1 MMNFYTAHNK
11 LGILGGGQLG
21 KMLIN
26 EANKLNI
33 SCKVMDSNK
42 EAPCSKL
49 VDNFV
54 VGDLLSYDDVYNF
67 GKNVEVLTIEIEN
80 VNTDALKKLE
90 EEGVKVYPSS
100 ANIKTIQNKSVQK
113 EFYLKHRLPSSFFKT
128 CDTINDI
135 IEGLENE
142 KYKYPFI
149 WKSARFG
156 YDGKGVKLI
165 NNITELKNLPNIECI
180 VENKVSIKKEL
191 SVIVARNNNGQEAYF
206 PTVEM
211 EFNQA
216 NLVDKVICPA
226 QISDELNNKVIK
238 LALDTSRA
246 FNHVGLLAIEIFLTN
261 DDELLINEVAPRP
274 HNSGHHT
281 IECCMISQFEQHL
294 RAILNLS
301 LGNTSIKIPGV
312 MINLVGEENYFGEAV
327 YDNIENT
334 LNIAGASIHIYGKKE
349 TKPNRK
355 MGHITIV
362 NKNLSKAKEFANS
375 IRKSIKVISK

>member
-1 MMNFYTAHNK
+1 MNFYTSQNK

-33 SCKVMDSNK
+33 NCKVMDPNK
-42 EAPCSKL
+42 EAPCSNL
-49 VDNFV
+49 VENFI
-54 VGDLLSYDDVYNF
+54 VGDLLNYDDVYNF

-100 ANIKTIQNKSVQK
+100 ENIKTIQNKSVQK
-113 EFYLKHRLPSSFFKT
+113 NFYLKNNLPSSFFKT
-128 CDTINDI
+128 YDNVDDLIN
-135 IEGLENE
+135 EAEN
-142 KYKYPFI
+142 KKCKYPFV

-156 YDGKGVKLI
+156 YDGKGVKVI
-165 NNITELKNLPNIECI
+165 NNIEDLKTLPNIECI
-180 VENKVSIKKEL
+180 IEDKISIKKEL
-191 SVIVARNNNGQEAYF
+191 SVIVARNKRSQEKNF

-211 EFNQA
+211 EFNQE

-226 QISDELNNKVIK
+226 QISDDLNNKAIQ
-238 LALDTSRA
+238 LALKTSRA
-246 FNHVGLLAIEIFLTN
+246 FNHIGLLSIELFITDN
-261 DDELLINEVAPRP
+261 DEILINEVAPRP

-281 IECCMISQFEQHL
+281 IECCLISQFEQHL
-294 RAILNLS
+294 RAIFNLNLGS
-301 LGNTSIKIPGV
+301 TSIKIPGI
-312 MINLVGEENYFGEAV
+312 MLNLVGEEKQFGEAI
-327 YDNIENT
+327 YDNIDES
-334 LNIAGASIHIYGKKE
+334 LKIPGASIHIYGKKD
-349 TKPNRK
+349 TKPHRK

-362 NKNLSKAKEFANS
+362 NKDLNKAKEFAEI

>member
-1 MMNFYTAHNK
+1 MNFYTSQNK

-33 SCKVMDSNK
+33 SCKVMDPNK
-42 EAPCSKL
+42 EAPCSNL
-49 VDNFV
+49 VENFI
-54 VGDLLSYDDVYNF
+54 VGDLLNYDDVYNF

-100 ANIKTIQNKSVQK
+100 ENIKTIQNKSVQK
-113 EFYLKHRLPSSFFKT
+113 NFYLKNNLPSSFFKT
-128 CDTINDI
+128 YDNVDDLIN
-135 IEGLENE
+135 EAEN
-142 KYKYPFI
+142 KKCKYPFV

-156 YDGKGVKLI
+156 YDGKGVKVI
-165 NNITELKNLPNIECI
+165 NNIEDLKTLPNIECI
-180 VENKVSIKKEL
+180 IEDKISIKKEL
-191 SVIVARNNNGQEAYF
+191 SVIVARNKRSQEKNF

-211 EFNQA
+211 EFNQE

-226 QISDELNNKVIK
+226 QISDNLNNKAIQ
-238 LALDTSRA
+238 LALKTSRA
-246 FNHVGLLAIEIFLTN
+246 FNHIGLLAIELFITDN
-261 DDELLINEVAPRP
+261 DEILINEVAPRP

-281 IECCMISQFEQHL
+281 IECCLISQFEQHL
-294 RAILNLS
+294 RAIFNLNLGS
-301 LGNTSIKIPGV
+301 TSIKIPGI
-312 MINLVGEENYFGEAV
+312 MLNLVGEEKHFGEAI
-327 YDNIENT
+327 YDNIEES
-334 LNIAGASIHIYGKKE
+334 LKIPGASIHIYGKKE
-349 TKPNRK
+349 TKPHRK

-362 NKNLSKAKEFANS
+362 NKDLNKAKEFAEI

>member
-1 MMNFYTAHNK
+1 MNFYTSQNK

-33 SCKVMDSNK
+33 SCKVMDPNK
-42 EAPCSKL
+42 EAPCSNL
-49 VDNFV
+49 VENFI
-54 VGDLLSYDDVYNF
+54 VGDLLNYDDVYNF

-100 ANIKTIQNKSVQK
+100 ENIKTIQNKSVQK
-113 EFYLKHRLPSSFFKT
+113 NFYLKNNLPSSFFKT
-128 CDTINDI
+128 YDNIDDLIN
-135 IEGLENE
+135 EAEN
-142 KYKYPFI
+142 KKCKYPFV

-156 YDGKGVKLI
+156 YDGKGVKVI
-165 NNITELKNLPNIECI
+165 NNIEDLKTLPNIECI
-180 VENKVSIKKEL
+180 IEDKISIKKEL
-191 SVIVARNNNGQEAYF
+191 SIIVARNKRSQEKNF

-211 EFNQA
+211 EFNLE

-226 QISDELNNKVIK
+226 QISDDLNNKAIQ
-238 LALDTSRA
+238 LALKTSRA
-246 FNHVGLLAIEIFLTN
+246 FNHIGLLAIELFITDN
-261 DDELLINEVAPRP
+261 DEILINEVAPRP

-281 IECCMISQFEQHL
+281 IECCLISQFEQHL
-294 RAILNLS
+294 RAIFNLNLGS
-301 LGNTSIKIPGV
+301 TSIKIPGI
-312 MINLVGEENYFGEAV
+312 MLNLVGEEKQFGEAI
-327 YDNIENT
+327 YDNIEES
-334 LNIAGASIHIYGKKE
+334 LKIPGASIHIYGKKD
-349 TKPNRK
+349 TKPHRK

-362 NKNLSKAKEFANS
+362 NKDLNKAKEFAEI

>member
-1 MMNFYTAHNK
+1 MNFYTSQNK

-33 SCKVMDSNK
+33 SCKVMDPNK
-42 EAPCSKL
+42 EAPCSNL
-49 VDNFV
+49 VENFI
-54 VGDLLSYDDVYNF
+54 VGDLLNYDDVYNF

-100 ANIKTIQNKSVQK
+100 ENIKTIQNKSVQK
-113 EFYLKHRLPSSFFKT
+113 NFYLKNNLPSSFFKT
-128 CDTINDI
+128 YDNVDDLIN
-135 IEGLENE
+135 EAEN
-142 KYKYPFI
+142 KKCKYPFV

-156 YDGKGVKLI
+156 YDGKGVKVI
-165 NNITELKNLPNIECI
+165 NNIEDLKTLPNIECI
-180 VENKVSIKKEL
+180 IEDKISIKKEL
-191 SVIVARNNNGQEAYF
+191 SVIVARNKRSQEKNF

-211 EFNQA
+211 EFNQE

-226 QISDELNNKVIK
+226 QISDDLNNKAIQ
-238 LALDTSRA
+238 LALKTSRA
-246 FNHVGLLAIEIFLTN
+246 FNHIGLLAIELFITDN
-261 DDELLINEVAPRP
+261 DEILINEVAPRP

-281 IECCMISQFEQHL
+281 IECCLISQFEQHL
-294 RAILNLS
+294 RAIFNLNLGS
-301 LGNTSIKIPGV
+301 TSIKIPGI
-312 MINLVGEENYFGEAV
+312 MLNLVGEEKQFGEAI
-327 YDNIENT
+327 YDNIDES
-334 LNIAGASIHIYGKKE
+334 LKIPGASIHIYGKKD
-349 TKPNRK
+349 TKPHRK

-362 NKNLSKAKEFANS
+362 NKDLNKAKEFAEI

>member
-1 MMNFYTAHNK
+1 MNFYTSQNK

-33 SCKVMDSNK
+33 SCKVMDPNK
-42 EAPCSKL
+42 EAPCSNL
-49 VDNFV
+49 VENFI
-54 VGDLLSYDDVYNF
+54 VGDLLNYDDVYNF

-100 ANIKTIQNKSVQK
+100 ENIKTIQNKSVQK
-113 EFYLKHRLPSSFFKT
+113 NFYLKNNLPSSFFKT
-128 CDTINDI
+128 YDNVDDLIN
-135 IEGLENE
+135 EAEN
-142 KYKYPFI
+142 KKCKYPFV

-156 YDGKGVKLI
+156 YDGKGVKVI
-165 NNITELKNLPNIECI
+165 NNIEDLKTLPNIECI
-180 VENKVSIKKEL
+180 IEDKISIKKEL
-191 SVIVARNNNGQEAYF
+191 SVIVARNKRSQEKNF

-211 EFNQA
+211 EFNQE

-226 QISDELNNKVIK
+226 QISDDLNNKAIQ
-238 LALDTSRA
+238 LALKTSRA
-246 FNHVGLLAIEIFLTN
+246 FNHIGLLSIELFITDN
-261 DDELLINEVAPRP
+261 DEILINEVAPRP

-281 IECCMISQFEQHL
+281 IECCLISQFEQHL
-294 RAILNLS
+294 RAIFNLNLGS
-301 LGNTSIKIPGV
+301 TSIKIPGI
-312 MINLVGEENYFGEAV
+312 MLNLVGEEKHFGEAI
-327 YDNIENT
+327 YDNIEGA
-334 LNIAGASIHIYGKKE
+334 LKIPGASIHIYGKKD
-349 TKPNRK
+349 TKPHRK

-362 NKNLSKAKEFANS
+362 NKDLNKAKEFAEI

>member
-1 MMNFYTAHNK
+1 MNFYTSQNK

-33 SCKVMDSNK
+33 SCKVMDPNK
-42 EAPCSKL
+42 EAPCSNL
-49 VDNFV
+49 VENFI
-54 VGDLLSYDDVYNF
+54 VGDLLNYDDVYNF

-100 ANIKTIQNKSVQK
+100 ENIKTIQNKSVQK
-113 EFYLKHRLPSSFFKT
+113 NFYLKNNLPSSFFKT
-128 CDTINDI
+128 YDNVDDLINDA
-135 IEGLENE
+135 EN
-142 KYKYPFI
+142 KKCKYPFV

-156 YDGKGVKLI
+156 YDGKGVKVI
-165 NNITELKNLPNIECI
+165 NNIEDLKTLPNIECI
-180 VENKVSIKKEL
+180 IEDKISIKKEL
-191 SVIVARNNNGQEAYF
+191 SVIVARNKRNQEKNF

-211 EFNQA
+211 EFNQE

-226 QISDELNNKVIK
+226 QISDDLNNKAIQ
-238 LALDTSRA
+238 LALKTSRA
-246 FNHVGLLAIEIFLTN
+246 FNHIGLLAIELFITDN
-261 DDELLINEVAPRP
+261 DEILINEVAPRP

-281 IECCMISQFEQHL
+281 IECCLISQFEQHL
-294 RAILNLS
+294 RAIFNLNLGS
-301 LGNTSIKIPGV
+301 TSIKIPGI
-312 MINLVGEENYFGEAV
+312 MLNLVGEEKQFGEAI
-327 YDNIENT
+327 YDNIDES
-334 LNIAGASIHIYGKKE
+334 LKIPGASIHIYGKKD
-349 TKPNRK
+349 TKPHRK

-362 NKNLSKAKEFANS
+362 NKDLNKAKEFAEI

>member
-1 MMNFYTAHNK
+1 MNFYTSQNK

-33 SCKVMDSNK
+33 SCKVMDPNK
-42 EAPCSKL
+42 EAPCSNL
-49 VDNFV
+49 VENFI
-54 VGDLLSYDDVYNF
+54 VGDLLNYDDVYNF

-100 ANIKTIQNKSVQK
+100 ENIKTIQNKSVQK
-113 EFYLKHRLPSSFFKT
+113 NFYLKNNLPSSFFKT
-128 CDTINDI
+128 YDNIDDLIN
-135 IEGLENE
+135 EAEN
-142 KYKYPFI
+142 KKCKYPFV

-156 YDGKGVKLI
+156 YDGKGVKVI
-165 NNITELKNLPNIECI
+165 NNIEDLKTLPNIECI
-180 VENKVSIKKEL
+180 IEDKISIKKEL
-191 SVIVARNNNGQEAYF
+191 SVIVARNKRSQEKNF

-211 EFNQA
+211 EFNQE

-226 QISDELNNKVIK
+226 QISDDLNNKAIQ
-238 LALDTSRA
+238 LALKTSRA
-246 FNHVGLLAIEIFLTN
+246 FNHIGLLAIELFITDN
-261 DDELLINEVAPRP
+261 DEILINEVAPRP

-281 IECCMISQFEQHL
+281 IECCLISQFEQHL
-294 RAILNLS
+294 RAIFNLNLGS
-301 LGNTSIKIPGV
+301 TSIKIPGI
-312 MINLVGEENYFGEAV
+312 MLNLVGEEKHFGEAI
-327 YDNIENT
+327 YDNIEES
-334 LNIAGASIHIYGKKE
+334 LKIPGASIHIYGKKD
-349 TKPNRK
+349 TKPHRK

-362 NKNLSKAKEFANS
+362 NKDLNKAKEFAEI

>member
-1 MMNFYTAHNK
+1 MNFYTSQNK

-33 SCKVMDSNK
+33 NCKVMDPNK
-42 EAPCSKL
+42 EAPCSNL
-49 VDNFV
+49 VENFI
-54 VGDLLSYDDVYNF
+54 VGDLLNYDDVYNF

-100 ANIKTIQNKSVQK
+100 ENIKTIQNKSVQK
-113 EFYLKHRLPSSFFKT
+113 NFYLKNNLPSSFFKT
-128 CDTINDI
+128 YDNVDDLIN
-135 IEGLENE
+135 EAEN
-142 KYKYPFI
+142 KKCKYPFV

-156 YDGKGVKLI
+156 YDGKGVKVI
-165 NNITELKNLPNIECI
+165 NNIEDLKTLPNIECI
-180 VENKVSIKKEL
+180 IEDKISIKKEL
-191 SVIVARNNNGQEAYF
+191 SVIVARNKRSQEKNF

-211 EFNQA
+211 EFNQE

-226 QISDELNNKVIK
+226 QISDDLNNKAIQ
-238 LALDTSRA
+238 LALKTSRA
-246 FNHVGLLAIEIFLTN
+246 FNHIGLLAIELFITDN
-261 DDELLINEVAPRP
+261 DEILINEVAPRP

-281 IECCMISQFEQHL
+281 IECCLISQFEQHL
-294 RAILNLS
+294 RAIFNLNLGS
-301 LGNTSIKIPGV
+301 TSIKIPGI
-312 MINLVGEENYFGEAV
+312 MLNLVGEEKHFGEAI
-327 YDNIENT
+327 YDNIEGA
-334 LNIAGASIHIYGKKE
+334 LKIPGASIHIYGKKD
-349 TKPNRK
+349 TKPHRK

-362 NKNLSKAKEFANS
+362 NKDLNKAKEFAEI

>member
-1 MMNFYTAHNK
+1 MNFYTSQNK

-33 SCKVMDSNK
+33 SCKVMDPNK
-42 EAPCSKL
+42 EAPCSNL
-49 VDNFV
+49 VENFI
-54 VGDLLSYDDVYNF
+54 VGDLLNYDDVYNF

-100 ANIKTIQNKSVQK
+100 ENIKTIQNKSVQK
-113 EFYLKHRLPSSFFKT
+113 NFYLKNNLPSSFFKT
-128 CDTINDI
+128 YDNVDDLIN
-135 IEGLENE
+135 EAEN
-142 KYKYPFI
+142 KKCKYPFV

-156 YDGKGVKLI
+156 YDGKGVKVI
-165 NNITELKNLPNIECI
+165 NNIEDLKTLPNIECI
-180 VENKVSIKKEL
+180 IEDKISIKKEL
-191 SVIVARNNNGQEAYF
+191 SVIVARNKRNQEKNF

-211 EFNQA
+211 EFNQE

-226 QISDELNNKVIK
+226 QISDDLNNKAIQ
-238 LALDTSRA
+238 LALKTSRA
-246 FNHVGLLAIEIFLTN
+246 FNHIGLLSIELFITDN
-261 DDELLINEVAPRP
+261 DEILINEVAPRP

-281 IECCMISQFEQHL
+281 IECCLISQFEQHL
-294 RAILNLS
+294 RAIFNLNLGS
-301 LGNTSIKIPGV
+301 TSIKIPGI
-312 MINLVGEENYFGEAV
+312 MLNLVGEEKHFGEAI
-327 YDNIENT
+327 YDNIEES
-334 LNIAGASIHIYGKKE
+334 LKIPGASIHIYGKKE
-349 TKPNRK
+349 TKPHRK

-362 NKNLSKAKEFANS
+362 NKDLNKAKEFAEI

>member
-1 MMNFYTAHNK
+1 MNFYTSHNK

-334 LNIAGASIHIYGKKE
+334 LNIPGASIHIYGKKE

-355 MGHITIV
+355 MGHITVV

>member
-1 MMNFYTAHNK
+1 MNFYTSQNK

-33 SCKVMDSNK
+33 SCKVMDPNK
-42 EAPCSKL
+42 EAPCSNL
-49 VDNFV
+49 VENFI
-54 VGDLLSYDDVYNF
+54 VGDLLNYDDVYNF

-100 ANIKTIQNKSVQK
+100 ENIKTIQNKSVQK
-113 EFYLKHRLPSSFFKT
+113 NFYLKNNLPSSFFKT
-128 CDTINDI
+128 YDNVDDLINDA
-135 IEGLENE
+135 EN
-142 KYKYPFI
+142 KKCKYPFV

-156 YDGKGVKLI
+156 YDGKGVKVI
-165 NNITELKNLPNIECI
+165 NNIEDLKTLPNIECI
-180 VENKVSIKKEL
+180 IEDKISIKKEL
-191 SVIVARNNNGQEAYF
+191 SVIVARNKRSQEKNF

-211 EFNQA
+211 EFNQE

-226 QISDELNNKVIK
+226 QISDDLNNKAIQ
-238 LALDTSRA
+238 LALKTSRA
-246 FNHVGLLAIEIFLTN
+246 FNHIGLLSIELFITDN
-261 DDELLINEVAPRP
+261 DEILINEVAPRP

-281 IECCMISQFEQHL
+281 IECCLISQFEQHL
-294 RAILNLS
+294 RAIFNLNLGS
-301 LGNTSIKIPGV
+301 TSIKIPGI
-312 MINLVGEENYFGEAV
+312 MLNLVGEEKHFGEAI
-327 YDNIENT
+327 YDNIEGA
-334 LNIAGASIHIYGKKE
+334 LKIPGASIHIYGKKD
-349 TKPNRK
+349 TKPHRK

-362 NKNLSKAKEFANS
+362 NKDLNKAKEFAEI

>member
-1 MMNFYTAHNK
+1 MNFYTSQNK

-33 SCKVMDSNK
+33 SCKVMDPNK
-42 EAPCSKL
+42 EAPCSNL
-49 VDNFV
+49 VENFI
-54 VGDLLSYDDVYNF
+54 VGDLLNYDDVYNF

-100 ANIKTIQNKSVQK
+100 ENIKTIQNKSVQK
-113 EFYLKHRLPSSFFKT
+113 NFYLKNNLPSSFFKT
-128 CDTINDI
+128 YDNVDDLIN
-135 IEGLENE
+135 EAEN
-142 KYKYPFI
+142 KKCKYPFV

-156 YDGKGVKLI
+156 YDGKGVKVI
-165 NNITELKNLPNIECI
+165 NNIEDLKTLPNIECI
-180 VENKVSIKKEL
+180 IEDKISIKKEL
-191 SVIVARNNNGQEAYF
+191 SVIVARNKRSQEKNF

-211 EFNQA
+211 EFNQE

-226 QISDELNNKVIK
+226 QISDDLNNKAIQ
-238 LALDTSRA
+238 LALKTSRA
-246 FNHVGLLAIEIFLTN
+246 FNHIGLLSIELFITDN
-261 DDELLINEVAPRP
+261 DEILINEVAPRP

-281 IECCMISQFEQHL
+281 IECCLISQFEQHL
-294 RAILNLS
+294 RAIFNLNLGS
-301 LGNTSIKIPGV
+301 TSIKIPGI
-312 MINLVGEENYFGEAV
+312 MLNLVGEEKQFGEAI
-327 YDNIENT
+327 YDNIDES
-334 LNIAGASIHIYGKKE
+334 LKIPGASIHIYGKKD
-349 TKPNRK
+349 TKPHRK

-362 NKNLSKAKEFANS
+362 NKDLNKAKEFAEI

>member
-1 MMNFYTAHNK
+1 MNFYTSQNK

-33 SCKVMDSNK
+33 SCKVMDPNK
-42 EAPCSKL
+42 EAPCSNL
-49 VDNFV
+49 VENFI
-54 VGDLLSYDDVYNF
+54 VGDLLNYDDVYNF

-100 ANIKTIQNKSVQK
+100 ENIKTIQNKSVQK
-113 EFYLKHRLPSSFFKT
+113 NFYLKNNLPSSFFKT
-128 CDTINDI
+128 YDNVDDLIN
-135 IEGLENE
+135 EAEN
-142 KYKYPFI
+142 KKCNYPFV

-156 YDGKGVKLI
+156 YDGKGVKVI
-165 NNITELKNLPNIECI
+165 NNIEDLKTLPNIECI
-180 VENKVSIKKEL
+180 IEDKISIKKEL
-191 SVIVARNNNGQEAYF
+191 SVIVARNKRSQEKNF

-211 EFNQA
+211 EFNQE

-226 QISDELNNKVIK
+226 QISDDLNNKAIQ
-238 LALDTSRA
+238 LALKTSRA
-246 FNHVGLLAIEIFLTN
+246 FNHIGLLAIELFITDN
-261 DDELLINEVAPRP
+261 DEILINEVAPRP

-281 IECCMISQFEQHL
+281 IECCLISQFEQHL
-294 RAILNLS
+294 RAIFNLNLGS
-301 LGNTSIKIPGV
+301 TSIKIPGI
-312 MINLVGEENYFGEAV
+312 MLNLVGEEKQFGEAI
-327 YDNIENT
+327 YDNIDES
-334 LNIAGASIHIYGKKE
+334 LKIPGASIHIYGKKD
-349 TKPNRK
+349 TKPHRK

-362 NKNLSKAKEFANS
+362 NKDLNKAKEFAEI

>member
-1 MMNFYTAHNK
+1 MNFYTSHNK

-33 SCKVMDSNK
+33 SCKVMDPNK

-49 VDNFV
+49 VENFI
-54 VGDLLSYDDVYNF
+54 VGDLLNYDDVYNF

-100 ANIKTIQNKSVQK
+100 KNIKIIQNKSVQK
-113 EFYLKHRLPSSFFKT
+113 KFYLKNDLPSSFFKT
-128 CDTINDI
+128 YDNVDDLI
-135 IEGLENE
+135 IEAEN
-142 KYKYPFI
+142 KKCKYPLI
-149 WKSARFG
+149 WKSTRFG
-156 YDGKGVKLI
+156 YDGKGVKVI
-165 NNITELKNLPNIECI
+165 NNIEDLKTLPNIECI
-180 VENKVSIKKEL
+180 IEDKVLIKKEL
-191 SVIVARNNNGQEAYF
+191 SVIVARNNKNQEVNF

-211 EFNQA
+211 EFNKE

-226 QISDELNNKVIK
+226 EISEDLNNKVIQ
-238 LALDTSRA
+238 LALETSRA
-246 FNHVGLLAIEIFLTN
+246 FNHIGLLAIELFITDN
-261 DDELLINEVAPRP
+261 DEILINEVAPRP

-281 IECCMISQFEQHL
+281 IECCLTSQFEQHL
-294 RAILNLS
+294 RAVLNLN
-301 LGNTSIKIPGV
+301 LGSTSMKIPGI
-312 MINLVGEENYFGEAV
+312 MLNLVGEEKHFGEAI
-327 YDNIENT
+327 YNNIEEA
-334 LNIAGASIHIYGKKE
+334 LKIAGASIHIYGKKD

-355 MGHITIV
+355 MGHITVV
-362 NKNLSKAKEFANS
+362 NKDLHKAKEFADR

>member
-1 MMNFYTAHNK
+1 MNFYTSQNK

-33 SCKVMDSNK
+33 SCKVMDPNK
-42 EAPCSKL
+42 EAPCSNL
-49 VDNFV
+49 VENFI
-54 VGDLLSYDDVYNF
+54 VGDLLNYDDVYNF

-100 ANIKTIQNKSVQK
+100 ENIKTIQNKSVQK
-113 EFYLKHRLPSSFFKT
+113 NFYLKNNLPSSFFKT
-128 CDTINDI
+128 YDNVDDLIN
-135 IEGLENE
+135 EAEN
-142 KYKYPFI
+142 KKCKYPFV

-156 YDGKGVKLI
+156 YDGKGVKVI
-165 NNITELKNLPNIECI
+165 NNIEDLKTLPNIECI
-180 VENKVSIKKEL
+180 IEDKISIKKEL
-191 SVIVARNNNGQEAYF
+191 SVIVARNKRNQEKNF

-211 EFNQA
+211 EFNQE

-226 QISDELNNKVIK
+226 QISDDLNNKAIQ
-238 LALDTSRA
+238 LALKTSRA
-246 FNHVGLLAIEIFLTN
+246 FNHIGLLAIELFITDN
-261 DDELLINEVAPRP
+261 DEILINEVAPRP

-281 IECCMISQFEQHL
+281 IECCLISQFEQHL
-294 RAILNLS
+294 RAIFNLNLGS
-301 LGNTSIKIPGV
+301 TSIKIPGI
-312 MINLVGEENYFGEAV
+312 MLNLVGEEKHFGEAI
-327 YDNIENT
+327 YDNIDES
-334 LNIAGASIHIYGKKE
+334 LKIPGASIHIYGKKD
-349 TKPNRK
+349 TKPHRK

-362 NKNLSKAKEFANS
+362 NKDLNKAKEFAEI

>member
-1 MMNFYTAHNK
+1 MNFYTSQNK

-33 SCKVMDSNK
+33 SCKVMDPNK
-42 EAPCSKL
+42 EAPCSNL
-49 VDNFV
+49 VENFI
-54 VGDLLSYDDVYNF
+54 VGDLLNYDDVYNF

-100 ANIKTIQNKSVQK
+100 ENIKTIQNKSVQK
-113 EFYLKHRLPSSFFKT
+113 NFYLKNNLPSSFFKT
-128 CDTINDI
+128 YDNVDDLIN
-135 IEGLENE
+135 EAEN
-142 KYKYPFI
+142 KKCKYPFV

-156 YDGKGVKLI
+156 YDGKGVKVI
-165 NNITELKNLPNIECI
+165 NNIEDLKTLPNIECI
-180 VENKVSIKKEL
+180 IEDKISIKKEL
-191 SVIVARNNNGQEAYF
+191 SVIVARNKRSQEKNF

-211 EFNQA
+211 EFNQE

-226 QISDELNNKVIK
+226 QISDDLNNKAIQ
-238 LALDTSRA
+238 LALKTSRA
-246 FNHVGLLAIEIFLTN
+246 FNHIGLLAIELFITDN
-261 DDELLINEVAPRP
+261 DEILINEVAPRP

-281 IECCMISQFEQHL
+281 IECCLISQFEQHL
-294 RAILNLS
+294 RAIFNLNLGS
-301 LGNTSIKIPGV
+301 TSIKIPGI
-312 MINLVGEENYFGEAV
+312 MLNLVGEEKHFGEAI
-327 YDNIENT
+327 YDNIEES
-334 LNIAGASIHIYGKKE
+334 LKIPGASIHIYGKKE
-349 TKPNRK
+349 TKPHRK

-362 NKNLSKAKEFANS
+362 NKDLNKAKEFAEI

>member
-1 MMNFYTAHNK
+1 MNFYTSQNK

-33 SCKVMDSNK
+33 SCKVMDPNK
-42 EAPCSKL
+42 EAPCSNL
-49 VDNFV
+49 VENFI
-54 VGDLLSYDDVYNF
+54 VGDLLNYDDVYNF

-100 ANIKTIQNKSVQK
+100 ENIKTIQNKSVQK
-113 EFYLKHRLPSSFFKT
+113 NFYLKNNLPSSFFKT
-128 CDTINDI
+128 YDNVDDLIN
-135 IEGLENE
+135 EAEN
-142 KYKYPFI
+142 KKCNYPFV

-156 YDGKGVKLI
+156 YDGKGVKVI
-165 NNITELKNLPNIECI
+165 NNIEDLKTLPNIECI
-180 VENKVSIKKEL
+180 IEDKISIKKEL
-191 SVIVARNNNGQEAYF
+191 SVIVARNKRSQEKNF

-211 EFNQA
+211 EFNQE

-226 QISDELNNKVIK
+226 QISDDLNNKAIQ
-238 LALDTSRA
+238 LALKTSRA
-246 FNHVGLLAIEIFLTN
+246 FNHIGLLSIELFITDN
-261 DDELLINEVAPRP
+261 DEILINEVAPRP

-281 IECCMISQFEQHL
+281 IECCLISQFEQHL
-294 RAILNLS
+294 RAIFNLNLGS
-301 LGNTSIKIPGV
+301 TSIKIPGI
-312 MINLVGEENYFGEAV
+312 MLNLVGEEKHFGEAI
-327 YDNIENT
+327 YDNIEGA
-334 LNIAGASIHIYGKKE
+334 LKIPGASIHIYGKKD
-349 TKPNRK
+349 TKPHRK

-362 NKNLSKAKEFANS
+362 NKDLNKAKEFAEI